1 MIFKESLYGRIPDE
15 WDILPLKDL
24 CDNPGGVQTGPFGS
38 QLHQRDYVKK
48 GTPIITVEHLGNN
61 RITHVNLPRVSV
73 EDQKRLARYTLK
85 QGDIVFSRVGSVDRR
100 SLVRDEEDGWLFSG
114 RCLRVR
120 PNTEKI
126 DPRYLSWFFG
136 LSNFQEYIRR
146 IAVGATMPS
155 LNTDLLENVEVIVP
169 PLPEQRAIASILGAL
184 DDKIELNRQ
193 MNRTLEA
200 VAQALFKSWFVDFD
214 PVWAKKEGR
223 QPFGMDA
230 DTAALFPDEFEESEL
245 GLIPAG
251 WNVGCIGDIVAS
263 IRNSTDPSILD
274 SGVPY
279 IGLEHMPQQS
289 IALDRWS
296 KAATVKSLKLQF
308 NRNDILF
315 GKLRPYFHKV
325 GIAPIDGVCSSDI
338 LVLRPK
344 QPSYLGFAL
353 GFLSSTE
360 LIDYAAAISTGTRMP
375 RVSWQDISAY
385 PIVIPPLSTIQRFM
399 LIAAPMLERLS
410 HNIMESRILTEI
422 RDTLLPKLLSGEL
435 RVPTATESVLSQ
447 EVTLHDA

>member
-1 MIFKESLYGRIPDE
+1 MLGLISEWEDTLFKDAIEI
-15 WDILPLKDL
+15 
-24 CDNPGGVQTGPFGS
+24 NPS
-38 QLHQRDYVKK
+38 
-48 GTPIITVEHLGNN
+48 
-61 RITHVNLPRVSV
+61 
-73 EDQKRLARYTLK
+73 YTLK
-85 QGDIVFSRVGSVDRR
+85 KGGRFKKISMANLEPFVRRPSNYEVAKFNGGSKFKNGDTLVARITPCLENGKTCYVDI
-100 SLVRDEEDGWLFSG
+100 LTDEEVGFGSTEFIVLRGREGISDNVYVYYLALLPEFRNICIKSMMGTSG
-114 RCLRVR
+114 R
-120 PNTEKI
+120 
-126 DPRYLSWFFG
+126 
-136 LSNFQEYIRR
+136 
-146 IAVGATMPS
+146 
-155 LNTDLLENVEVIVP
+155 
-169 PLPEQRAIASILGAL
+169 QRAQIDAIANWRFRIPKIGEQKEIATLLSSL

-200 VAQALFKSWFVDFD
+200 IAQALFKSWFVDFD

>member
-1 MIFKESLYGRIPDE
+1 MERDTLGTLADIVMGQSPPGDMVSTKPTGLPLLNGPTEFGLFNPTPVQFTQIYKKVAQKG
-15 WDILPLKDL
+15 DILFCVRGSTTGRMNIADQDYAIGRGLAAIRHQSDLRLQPLL
-24 CDNPGGVQTGPFGS
+24 RAVLEAYLPELLARATGSTFPNVSAS
-38 QLHQRDYVKK
+38 QLAKV
-48 GTPIITVEHLGNN
+48 PF
-61 RITHVNLPRVSV
+61 PRLDKA
-73 EDQKRLARYTLK
+73 EQ
-85 QGDIVFSRVGSVDRR
+85 
-100 SLVRDEEDGWLFSG
+100 
-114 RCLRVR
+114 
-120 PNTEKI
+120 
-126 DPRYLSWFFG
+126 
-136 LSNFQEYIRR
+136 
-146 IAVGATMPS
+146 
-155 LNTDLLENVEVIVP
+155 LEIS
-169 PLPEQRAIASILGAL
+169 AILGAL

-200 VAQALFKSWFVDFD
+200 VAQTLFKSWFVDFD

-385 PIVIPPLSTIQRFM
+385 PIVIAPLSTIQRFM

>member
-1 MIFKESLYGRIPDE
+1 MAFSVSAFGFRDDQLPNGWTANRLDTIASLNPEQIDVEYPYSEILYLDIGNVSKGVTGKPIKYELVAAPRRARRRVQPGDTILSTVRPGNRAFAFLRAAPNNMVVSTGFTVLRAKERATDSRFLYYLATSD
-15 WDILPLKDL
+15 
-24 CDNPGGVQTGPFGS
+24 
-38 QLHQRDYVKK
+38 
-48 GTPIITVEHLGNN
+48 PIIDYLASIAEEKTAYPS
-61 RITHVNLPRVSV
+61 VNPI
-73 EDQKRLARYTLK
+73 
-85 QGDIVFSRVGSVDRR
+85 DIGECVV
-100 SLVRDEEDGWLFSG
+100 
-114 RCLRVR
+114 
-120 PNTEKI
+120 P
-126 DPRYLSWFFG
+126 
-136 LSNFQEYIRR
+136 
-146 IAVGATMPS
+146 
-155 LNTDLLENVEVIVP
+155 VP
-169 PLPEQRAIASILGAL
+169 PLNEQRAIASILGAL

-200 VAQALFKSWFVDFD
+200 VAQTLFKSWFVDFD